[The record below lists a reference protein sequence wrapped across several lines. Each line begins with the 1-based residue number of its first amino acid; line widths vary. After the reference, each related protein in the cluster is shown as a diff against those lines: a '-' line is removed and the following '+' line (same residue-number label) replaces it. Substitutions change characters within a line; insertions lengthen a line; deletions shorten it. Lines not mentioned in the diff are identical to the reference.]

1 MLAGV
6 HNKLLL
12 VRPEWYPG
20 THEYGFEVS
29 SISELAQFCELFGL
43 RCYPIYWAIDNNLL
57 RVRAMGPYSTFR
69 PDFAAFG
76 VDARDAAKQGGG
88 ALRFWFL
95 MIVASLISPASC
107 MRSITC
113 LLLPWPQSV
122 DPKSGSKRA

>member
-57 RVRAMGPYSTFR
+57 GPSDGPVFDIPSRLRGFR
-69 PDFAAFG
+69 
-76 VDARDAAKQGGG
+76 
-88 ALRFWFL
+88 
-95 MIVASLISPASC
+95 C
-107 MRSITC
+107 
-113 LLLPWPQSV
+113 
-122 DPKSGSKRA
+122 